1 MLLPGVNG
9 LAGGNAVHMEA
20 VPPEAQPSTGAPL
33 LLELLELLLELE
45 LLELELLLELLLE
58 LELLLLLLL
67 ELPLAPPPPQPNKLI
82 TGTATTAE
90 PIALT
95 NLRRPSS

>member
-1 MLLPGVNG
+1 
-9 LAGGNAVHMEA
+9 MEA
-20 VPPEAQPSTGAPL
+20 VPPDAHPSTGAPL
-33 LLELLELLLELE
+33 LLELLELLLELL

-67 ELPLAPPPPQPNKLI
+67 LEPPAAPPPQPNRLI
-82 TGTATTAE
+82 TGTATTAD

-95 NLRRPSS
+95 NLRRPASGELRT